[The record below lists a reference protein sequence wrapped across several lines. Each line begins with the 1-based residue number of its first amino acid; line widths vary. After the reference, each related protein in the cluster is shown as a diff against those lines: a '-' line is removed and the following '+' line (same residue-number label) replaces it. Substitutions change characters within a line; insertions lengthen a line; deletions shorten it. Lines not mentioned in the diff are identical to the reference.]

1 MNGRYEILDGL
12 RGVTAIMVVGLHFLD
27 PIGLQGS
34 HVPHARLVLDFVF
47 CLSGFV
53 LTHAYGDA
61 LATRLPWRNFYA
73 TRWIRLFPMLLCGL
87 FAGILVLLAKL
98 LLQDETGAMPMP
110 PDASPANLFLWPSS
124 LFPIDSASSSSGNLS
139 QWWLLL
145 QFVVSLAFPW
155 LLRAGDRIL
164 IAVMGF
170 SGMVVMTYALTRQSI
185 VGHHTWA
192 DMPFELLR
200 TVYPV
205 TVGIF
210 LYRLVSRM
218 PRRAPESMSKCIG
231 LAVVLMVIFVLP
243 IPTTLSGLYE
253 AVAGL
258 ILLPMLMLYAAS
270 ITPAAELRPA
280 MLWLGAVSYP
290 LYAIHDPFV
299 RAISGAMKR
308 LDFMP
313 GWQSGAIVVA
323 ALGACLAMAW
333 IALKK
338 IDEPVRRW
346 LTRRYIDAEAGA
358 GNDEPFT
365 QGDPREVLSPHGV
378 AVHESPGRTLFKMAT
393 RTRHRTRR

>member
-12 RGVTAIMVVGLHFLD
+12 RGVTAIMVVSLHFLD

-34 HVPHARLVLDFVF
+34 HIPHVRLVLDFVF

-53 LTHAYGDA
+53 LTCAYGDA
-61 LATRLPWRNFYA
+61 LGTRLSFGNFYA
-73 TRWIRLFPMLLCGL
+73 TRWIRISPMLLCGL
-87 FAGILVLLAKL
+87 FFGIAALLAKL
-98 LLQDETGAMPMP
+98 WLQDEAGAPTP
-110 PDASPANLFLWPSS
+110 LGAAPANLFLWPSS
-124 LFPIDSASSSSGNLS
+124 LFPIDSAPSSPGNGS
-139 QWWLLL
+139 PWWLLL

-164 IAVMGF
+164 IVVMGM
-170 SGMVVMTYALTRQSI
+170 SGIVVMTYALTQQSL
-185 VGHHTWA
+185 VGHHTWT
-192 DMPFELLR
+192 DMPIELIR

-218 PRRAPESMSKCIG
+218 PRRAPEPMSKCVG
-231 LAVVLMVIFVLP
+231 LAVLLMVIFVAP
-243 IPTTLSGLYE
+243 VPMALSGLYE

-258 ILLPMLMLYAAS
+258 FLLPMLMLYAAS
-270 ITPAAELRPA
+270 TTPAAALKPV

-299 RAISGAMKR
+299 RAISGAMRR
-308 LDFMP
+308 LDVMP
-313 GWQSGAIVVA
+313 GWQAGAIAAA
-323 ALGACLAMAW
+323 ALGTCLVMAW

-346 LTRRYIDAEAGA
+346 LTRRYIDAETGA
-358 GNDEPFT
+358 GHDEPFT
-365 QGDPREVLSPHGV
+365 QNDPREVLSPHGV
-378 AVHESPGRTLFKMAT
+378 AVHEAPGRTLFKVGT